1 MNDDE
6 CKPGP
11 VIPTEEERL
20 DQLKRSRNFHK
31 VRCCANC
38 AFRDEEET
46 ELGGIGH
53 TYCGKEYNDNNVPA
67 GEKWTYDIDE
77 LECVCDCHRYK
88 EEFEKENRTEN
99 RLVALEVRIKSE
111 ISRFDKCR
119 DAMADQIQRELK
131 YVLSEEDKP
140 K

>member
-6 CKPGP
+6 CKTEP

-20 DQLKRSRNFHK
+20 DQLKRIRNFHK

-53 TYCGKEYNDNNVPA
+53 TYCGKEYNDSNVPA
-67 GEKWTYDIDE
+67 GEKWTYDVDE

-88 EEFEKENRTEN
+88 EEFEKEERTEN
-99 RLVALEVRIKSE
+99 RLIGIEVRIESE

-119 DAMADQIQRELK
+119 DAMADQIQRELE
-131 YVLSEEDKP
+131 YVLSGEDKP